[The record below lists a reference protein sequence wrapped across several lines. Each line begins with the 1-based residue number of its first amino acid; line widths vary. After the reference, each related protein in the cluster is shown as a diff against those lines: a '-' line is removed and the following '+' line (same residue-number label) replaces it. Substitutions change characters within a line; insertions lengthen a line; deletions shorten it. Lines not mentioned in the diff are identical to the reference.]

1 LSNPFATARRTV
13 ARLTPRRL
21 AKSFELIKVCKSCA
35 GATHF

>member
-1 LSNPFATARRTV
+1 LSNPRATARRTV
-13 ARLTPRRL
+13 ARLTPRRF